1 MTPWDM
7 PQHTYEEV
15 RDVIM
20 DVLLGRADAGEMP
33 NSFEK
38 LVTKVT
44 FVFGRRSVP
53 PGRAF
58 NPADPPRIHPYD
70 AEFVRDVFW
79 DLFRQGF
86 ITLGIDSSHNAGWP
100 WFRLSRF
107 GAEALQNQS
116 PYRFHDTASYLA
128 IVKKEIPDISAEA
141 LAYLDEA
148 VAALYAD
155 CLLASCV
162 MLGVAAEAEFLRL
175 LDVATASAAHGTTF
189 APVLREK
196 FIRSKITKF
205 HTALN
210 PLLPTLQPRKDF
222 EDLDTNLT
230 LIQSVLR
237 ITRNDAG
244 HPTAVPTPTREQVYV
259 YLQMFIPFAR
269 QVMKLRSVLS

>member
-1 MTPWDM
+1 
-7 PQHTYEEV
+7 
-15 RDVIM
+15 
-20 DVLLGRADAGEMP
+20 MP

-38 LVTKVT
+38 LVGKVA
-44 FVFGRRSVP
+44 FVVGRRSVP
-53 PGRAF
+53 PGMTF
-58 NPADPPRIHPYD
+58 NPADPPHMHRND

-86 ITLGIDSSHNAGWP
+86 ITLGIDSSQNAGWP

-107 GAEALQNQS
+107 GETALGGQS
-116 PYRFHDTASYLA
+116 PFRFHDTASYLA
-128 IVKKEIPDISAEA
+128 IVRNEVPDISPEA
-141 LAYLDEA
+141 QAYLDEA

-175 LDVATASAAHGTTF
+175 IEVATSSATHGATF

-196 FIRSKITKF
+196 FIRSKIRKF
-205 HTALN
+205 HTALS
-210 PLLPTLQPRKDF
+210 PRVPTLNPKTDF

-237 ITRNDAG
+237 VTRNDAG
-244 HPTAVPTPTREQVYV
+244 HPTANATSTREQVYV
-259 YLQMFIPFAR
+259 YLQMFVPFAR
-269 QVMKLRSVLS
+269 QVMKLRGVLR